1 MPTGHGTYD
10 YMDPEAIR
18 AATEEVKGNYW
29 WLKLKETIVEGD
41 ILIAM
46 VTALENEYD

>member
-1 MPTGHGTYD
+1 MTTWTQRPSEQ
-10 YMDPEAIR
+10 P
-18 AATEEVKGNYW
+18 TEEVKGNYW